1 MDVNTITT
9 LISSVGFPIFTT
21 LVLFYYIYN
30 QQEKT
35 NDTINKLSETIN
47 NNTKAMVVLQT
58 TVNELTHKLG
68 DDDEK

>member
-21 LVLFYYIYN
+21 LVLFYYIYK

-47 NNTKAMVVLQT
+47 NNTKAMIVLQT
-58 TVNELTHKLG
+58 TVNELARKLG
-68 DDDEK
+68 DNDEK

>member
-1 MDVNTITT
+1 MDVSTITT

-21 LVLFYYIYN
+21 LVLFYYIYK

-47 NNTKAMVVLQT
+47 NNTKAMLVLQN
-58 TVNELTHKLG
+58 TVNELAHELG
-68 DDDEK
+68 DNDEK

>member
-1 MDVNTITT
+1 MDVNAITT

-21 LVLFYYIYN
+21 LVLFYYIYK

-47 NNTKAMVVLQT
+47 NNTKAMIVLQT
-58 TVNELTHKLG
+58 TVNELAHKLG
-68 DDDEK
+68 DNDEK

>member
-21 LVLFYYIYN
+21 LVLFYYIYK

-47 NNTKAMVVLQT
+47 NNTKAMLVLQN
-58 TVNELTHKLG
+58 TVNELAHKSG
-68 DDDEK
+68 DNDEK

>member
-1 MDVNTITT
+1 MDVNTIST

-21 LVLFYYIYN
+21 IVLFYYIYK

-47 NNTKAMVVLQT
+47 NNTKAMLVLQT
-58 TVNELTHKLG
+58 TVNELKHNLG
-68 DDDEK
+68 DEDDK